1 MKIRGHFSNYRRLY
15 VHLGIGLLAAVLFF
29 VLTLLWLKAF
39 TLHSDAMQLP
49 DFEGKHMDSLVQFAE
64 EANLRYYIMDSVYN
78 DYLPAGTIVR
88 QDPLPLSDV
97 KPRRKIYITIVAT
110 TPEMVVMPNLKDLSV
125 RQAVEVLQMN
135 RLNVDRLE
143 FINGFDRNAVQYQ
156 LFNGDT
162 AVPGTELVKGSAIT
176 LVASKGLHNP
186 QNPLP
191 FLIGLNRSQA
201 VQAIYNSGFN
211 MGQLDPAMDEEGQ
224 YLRVYAQDPDFDEYA
239 AFEPGT
245 EISLKLCPDTK
256 LNFDSLILTYTSDS
270 LNLDSITD
278 LEF

>member
-1 MKIRGHFSNYRRLY
+1 MNIRGHFSNYRRLY

-97 KPRRKIYITIVAT
+97 KPRRKVYITIVAT
-110 TPEMVVMPNLKDLSV
+110 TPEMVVMPDLKDLSV

-143 FINGFDRNAVQYQ
+143 FVNGFDRNAVQYQ
-156 LFNGDT
+156 LFHGDT
-162 AVPGTELVKGSAIT
+162 VVPGTELVKGSSIT

-191 FLIGLNRSQA
+191 FLIGLNRMQA

-211 MGQLDPAMDEEGQ
+211 LGKLEPTMDEEGQ
-224 YLRVYAQDPDFDEYA
+224 YLRVYAQDPDFDKYA

-245 EISLKLCPDTK
+245 EISLKLCPDTE